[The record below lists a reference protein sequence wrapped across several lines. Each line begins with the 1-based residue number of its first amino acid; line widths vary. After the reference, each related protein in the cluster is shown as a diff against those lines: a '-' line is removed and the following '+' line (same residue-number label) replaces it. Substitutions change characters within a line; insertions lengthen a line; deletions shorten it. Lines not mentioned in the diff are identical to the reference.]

1 MGAGRVS
8 VRLMLCAVVIVAMG
22 LAGTRIGD
30 GYRRRE
36 RLLDELI
43 RSLKRLEEQMLL
55 RHRPLGEALRQ
66 ADMPLLSKLADAT
79 EANGA
84 EAAWTDFCSRESGP
98 EGRLAAMEPPERAV
112 MDVFWSDLGLLSRGE
127 QQNRFSEAQEALRQ
141 LFGQARESSAK
152 RARLFGTLGVLLGM
166 IVVVILW

>member
-1 MGAGRVS
+1 
-8 VRLMLCAVVIVAMG
+8 
-22 LAGTRIGD
+22 
-30 GYRRRE
+30 
-36 RLLDELI
+36 
-43 RSLKRLEEQMLL
+43 
-55 RHRPLGEALRQ
+55 
-66 ADMPLLSKLADAT
+66 
-79 EANGA
+79 
-84 EAAWTDFCSRESGP
+84 
-98 EGRLAAMEPPERAV
+98 